1 MKQGG
6 ENTVKFFKIGL
17 AAILLIGLACGAVA
31 AAVTDRIVA
40 VVNDEVITLAELN
53 RGFEPYAKNIEA
65 NYKGNDK
72 EATLQQNKKVFLQ
85 RLIDQMLIEQQA
97 KKAGAGFTA
106 VSDEDVMNVVKDMLA
121 KNNLSMENYV
131 KKLAAEGNSLEAV
144 KKEISG
150 QMLRM
155 RLLRREVQSKIL
167 VTDEEIGE
175 YYEKNRQDYEGKEAV
190 RIKQILLPVAADA
203 DKKTR
208 DSVKEQA
215 RQLRERISQGEPF
228 EILAAQYSKGP
239 AAAQGGDIGFVER
252 GVMVPEAEKAAFS
265 LPAGQVSDVI
275 ETEMGFHII
284 AVVDKR
290 GAGLKPLPAVRN
302 EIKAKIEDEKV
313 AKKYDEWIEDIRKK
327 SFIDVRL

>member
-1 MKQGG
+1 
-6 ENTVKFFKIGL
+6 VKFFKIGL
-17 AAILLIGLACGAVA
+17 TAILLIGLACGTVA
-31 AAVTDRIVA
+31 AEVTDRIVA

-97 KKAGAGFTA
+97 KNAGAGFTTI
-106 VSDEDVMNVVKDMLA
+106 SDEEVMNVVHDMLA
-121 KNNLSMENYV
+121 KNNISMENYV
-131 KKLAAEGNSLEAV
+131 KKLEAEGNSLEAV
-144 KKEISG
+144 KKEIRG

-175 YYEKNRQDYEGKEAV
+175 YYEKHRQDYEGKEAV
-190 RIKQILLPVAADA
+190 RIKQILLPVAAGA

-208 DSVKEQA
+208 ENAREQV
-215 RQLRERISQGEPF
+215 RQLRERISKGEPF

-239 AAAQGGDIGFVER
+239 AAAQGGDIGFVEK
-252 GVMVPEAEKAAFS
+252 GVIVPEVEKVAFS

-275 ETEMGFHII
+275 ETENGFHII

-313 AKKYDEWIEDIRKK
+313 AKKYDEWIEGVRNK